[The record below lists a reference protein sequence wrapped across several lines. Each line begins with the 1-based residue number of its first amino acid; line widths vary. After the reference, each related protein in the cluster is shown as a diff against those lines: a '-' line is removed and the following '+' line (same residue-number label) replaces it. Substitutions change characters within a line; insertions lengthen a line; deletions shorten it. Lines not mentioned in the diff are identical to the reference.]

1 MSFDSSQNRK
11 VQKSLPQNDLPNS
24 DTILDVKA
32 FHGQSLSKIKEEKK
46 TKTNSPLMTSVTSSL
61 IKEEKKPPQSKRK

>member
-32 FHGQSLSKIKEEKK
+32 FHGQSLSKIKEEKNQNK
-46 TKTNSPLMTSVTSSL
+46 QLPDDVCH
-61 IKEEKKPPQSKRK
+61 